1 MLVQVGVRAVNL
13 VGREDHVPR
22 PERANQA
29 SRMTICKLARRGGLI
44 FRIGKYGPNRATLGF
59 RSKEMP
65 EESRPKGN
73 GLPKIVRWGEGL
85 AKNQM

>member
-1 MLVQVGVRAVNL
+1 MLEQVGVRAVNL

-29 SRMTICKLARRGGLI
+29 SRMTICKLGRRGELI
-44 FRIGKYGPNRATLGF
+44 FRIGKYGPNQATLGF

-65 EESRPKGN
+65 EESWPKGN
-73 GLPKIVRWGEGL
+73 GLPKIVR
-85 AKNQM
+85 